1 MSVNKVTLIG
11 NVGKE
16 PEIKHLESGQTVASF
31 SLATTDNY
39 KNKAGEKVSTTEWH
53 NIVIWG
59 KLAEIVEKWVTKG
72 KQLYLEG
79 KITTRTWEKDGVK
92 NYRTEIVVDTMQ
104 MLGGGSGNESKPESG
119 SAVQQR
125 SEAAKEFDA
134 VVTGDENGD
143 DLPF

>member
-1 MSVNKVTLIG
+1 MSVNKVILVG
-11 NVGKE
+11 NVGKD
-16 PEIKHLESGQTVASF
+16 PEVKHLDGGSVVASF

-59 KLAEIVEKWVTKG
+59 KLAEVVEKWVTKG

-79 KITTRTWEKDGVK
+79 KITTRSWDNKEGVK
-92 NYRTEIVVDTMQ
+92 QYRTEIVADTMQ
-104 MLGGGSGNESKPESG
+104 MLGGAGEKKEPVAGGQAEQKAHNELASPAPGE
-119 SAVQQR
+119 
-125 SEAAKEFDA
+125 E
-134 VVTGDENGD
+134 D